1 MNKVPRL
8 KNALK
13 KLDKSSELFVPGSVG
28 ERSTASSCST
38 WRNIVQRC
46 ACASKIPTAIAI
58 TAASSRAK
66 PWATPTASIQPRPR
80 PPLSATPPPPAGF
93 LFLFIVVLKC
103 FTLENHSHLSTSC
116 SRLQKKRIM
125 WNRIAAFSH
134 LSCARAKQ
142 IKKESCIVDVESIVF
157 PKILI
162 GQFTS
167 AENVLLKQKKNNN
180 NQTSRI

>member
-1 MNKVPRL
+1 MSQDSKMPW
-8 KNALK
+8 K
-13 KLDKSSELFVPGSVG
+13 KLDKSFELFVPGSVG

-80 PPLSATPPPPAGF
+80 PPLSTTPAPLAGF

-116 SRLQKKRIM
+116 SRLQKKKNHVKQNHCVFSFIM
-125 WNRIAAFSH
+125 CPSKTN
-134 LSCARAKQ
+134 
-142 IKKESCIVDVESIVF
+142 
-157 PKILI
+157 
-162 GQFTS
+162 
-167 AENVLLKQKKNNN
+167 QKK
-180 NQTSRI
+180 SRVSLMLSPLFSQRFWLASLHQLRMCF

>member
-1 MNKVPRL
+1 MSQDSKMPW
-8 KNALK
+8 K
-13 KLDKSSELFVPGSVG
+13 KLDKSFELFVPGSVG

-80 PPLSATPPPPAGF
+80 PPLSATPAPWQAFCFCLSLCWNVLLWKTILTCPLPAPG
-93 LFLFIVVLKC
+93 
-103 FTLENHSHLSTSC
+103 
-116 SRLQKKRIM
+116 SRKKRVM

-134 LSCARAKQ
+134 LPCARAKQ
-142 IKKESCIVDVESIVF
+142 IKK
-157 PKILI
+157 
-162 GQFTS
+162 
-167 AENVLLKQKKNNN
+167 
-180 NQTSRI
+180 SRVSLMLSPLFSQRFWLASLHQLRMCF